1 MTTSTFMSIQY
12 DFPQYEIL
20 DDPLCCQTPHA
31 HGADIA
37 GQSVSRDAN
46 SSDAVIV

>member
-1 MTTSTFMSIQY
+1 MSMKY

-20 DDPLCCQTPHA
+20 DDPLCRQTQHA

-37 GQSVSRDAN
+37 GPNVSHGAN
-46 SSDAVIV
+46 SSDAITAKNEK